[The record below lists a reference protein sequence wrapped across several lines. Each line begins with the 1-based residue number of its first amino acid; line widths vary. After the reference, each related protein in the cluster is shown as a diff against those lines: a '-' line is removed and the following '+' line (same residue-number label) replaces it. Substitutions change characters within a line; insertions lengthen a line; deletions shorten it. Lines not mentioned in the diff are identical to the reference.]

1 MKQSVNMY
9 KATKLW
15 QPNRYMQQLVT
26 DGTIYFLAYIYALL
40 ITGVVSNIVVITM
53 TPQFIIS
60 LRELYDQDL
69 RGRWEGID
77 TGFGVLSRPAAST
90 NAAMSAIAFAN
101 TSSVQGE
108 SQVVEVDIEVNRLEV
123 LGDGTRQV

>member
-1 MKQSVNMY
+1 MP
-9 KATKLW
+9 AEKLTSGLT
-15 QPNRYMQQLVT
+15 PRYMLFTLSISVLPT
-26 DGTIYFLAYIYALL
+26 ESTFSSYALL